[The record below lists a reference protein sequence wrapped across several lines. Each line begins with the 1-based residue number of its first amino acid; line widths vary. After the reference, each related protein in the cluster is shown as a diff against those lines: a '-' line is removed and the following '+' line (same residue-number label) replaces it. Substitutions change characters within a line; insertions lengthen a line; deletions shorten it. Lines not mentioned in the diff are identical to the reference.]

1 MNIIFKKI
9 WRKWQY
15 SVTGLFTAIKE
26 EKSLWSYFGIYI
38 VLIGFGIWVKLNFIE
53 WAIVIITIFLTLSI
67 EVINTA
73 LEAAVDAMSF
83 QYNIKV
89 KKIKDIAAGATLVI
103 TTGAT
108 IAWLLI
114 FIPKF
119 MEVFA

>member
-1 MNIIFKKI
+1 MKLLFKKI

-15 SVTGLFTAIKE
+15 SITGLFTAIKE
-26 EKSLWSYFGIYI
+26 EKSLWSYFGAYI
-38 VLIGFGIWVKLNFIE
+38 ILIGLGIWVKLNFIE
-53 WAIVIITIFLTLSI
+53 WSIVILTMFLTLSI

-103 TTGAT
+103 TSGAV
-108 IAWLLI
+108 IVWLLI

-119 MEVFA
+119 MEGF